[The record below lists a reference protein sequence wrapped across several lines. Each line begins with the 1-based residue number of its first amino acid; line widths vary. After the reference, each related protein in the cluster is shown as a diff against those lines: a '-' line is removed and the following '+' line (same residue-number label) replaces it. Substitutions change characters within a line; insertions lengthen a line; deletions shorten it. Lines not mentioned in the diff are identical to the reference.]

1 MAVVVPSWSRY
12 FPGRAEQVAQARLF
26 VLSVLAGWPEADIA
40 AVVASELTTNAVR
53 HSASGGPDGL
63 FAVTVRR
70 EDDRATVSV
79 QDMGSPREPAIP
91 TPEGDGPGESG
102 RGLMLVAA
110 LAKDWGK
117 TRNRLGWQVWA
128 ELVSAGVNGEAGP

>member
-26 VLSVLAGWPEADIA
+26 VLSVLAGRPEAELA
-40 AVVASELTTNAVR
+40 AVVVSELSTNAVC

-63 FAVTVRR
+63 FAVTVRCR
-70 EDDRATVSV
+70 DDRATISV
-79 QDMGSPREPAIP
+79 QDMGSAGEPVILAP
-91 TPEGDGPGESG
+91 GGDGPGESG

-110 LAKDWGK
+110 LAKDWGAA
-117 TRNRLGWQVWA
+117 RNRLGWQVWA
-128 ELVSAGVNGEAGP
+128 ELASGSANGEARL

>member
-1 MAVVVPSWSRY
+1 VVSSWSRY

-26 VLSVLAGWPEADIA
+26 VVSVLAGRPE
-40 AVVASELTTNAVR
+40 SELAALVVSELATNAIR
-53 HSASGGPDGL
+53 HTASGGPDGL
-63 FAVTVRR
+63 FAVTVRC
-70 EDDRATVSV
+70 EDGWVTISV
-79 QDMGSPREPAIP
+79 QDMGSIGAPAISS
-91 TPEGDGPGESG
+91 PEEDTAAESG

-128 ELVSAGVNGEAGP
+128 ELASLSVDTETG